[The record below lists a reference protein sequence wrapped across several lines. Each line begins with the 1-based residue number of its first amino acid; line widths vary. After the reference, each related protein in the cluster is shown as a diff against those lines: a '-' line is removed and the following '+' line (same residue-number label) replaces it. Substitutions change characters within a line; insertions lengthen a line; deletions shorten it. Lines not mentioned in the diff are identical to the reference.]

1 MKTAPA
7 TEVKAKL
14 SEFLRKCQREPVII
28 TQEGRVT
35 AMLVAVT
42 EGEDLERLVL
52 AHTPRFRDML
62 EQAEA
67 RIRESGGI
75 KHEDFWAGLKSR
87 RKKSARP
94 AGRQLRSSKTS
105 SKQG

>member
-1 MKTAPA
+1 MKTAPVA
-7 TEVKAKL
+7 EVKAKL
-14 SEFLRKCQREPVII
+14 SEFLQQCQREPVII

-42 EGEDLERLVL
+42 EDEDLERLVL

-67 RIRESGGI
+67 RIRESGGV
-75 KHEDFWAGLKSR
+75 KHEDFWAALESR
-87 RKKSARP
+87 RKKGTRSTSR
-94 AGRQLRSSKTS
+94 RIKSSKS
-105 SKQG
+105 SR